1 MSDSSKTDPPPLDFQ
16 ENSKAMYDATLAAPP
31 FFVRWLVRS
40 KLDHALRA
48 RNCGPVT
55 EAIMYDAC
63 REVTPENQI
72 DRVMA
77 VLDKHKTT

>member
-1 MSDSSKTDPPPLDFQ
+1 MPETDTQQPFDFQ

-40 KLDHALRA
+40 KLDAALKERN
-48 RNCGPVT
+48 NCGTVT
-55 EAIMYDAC
+55 EAIMYEAC
-63 REVTPENQI
+63 RQITPENQI
-72 DRVMA
+72 DRVME